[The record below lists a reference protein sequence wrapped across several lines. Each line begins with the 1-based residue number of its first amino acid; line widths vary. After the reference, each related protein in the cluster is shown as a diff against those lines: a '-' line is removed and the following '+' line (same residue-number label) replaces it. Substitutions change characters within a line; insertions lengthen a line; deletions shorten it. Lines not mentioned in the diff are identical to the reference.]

1 MRYFI
6 LFTSLF
12 ILATCSKNSFD
23 SCVEELEVIHN
34 SYSEEILNTNCAKNG
49 CTWKEKRKEKNLYR
63 KYNREGAVATCSG
76 YSKQKDI

>member
-1 MRYFI
+1 
-6 LFTSLF
+6 
-12 ILATCSKNSFD
+12 
-23 SCVEELEVIHN
+23 VIHN